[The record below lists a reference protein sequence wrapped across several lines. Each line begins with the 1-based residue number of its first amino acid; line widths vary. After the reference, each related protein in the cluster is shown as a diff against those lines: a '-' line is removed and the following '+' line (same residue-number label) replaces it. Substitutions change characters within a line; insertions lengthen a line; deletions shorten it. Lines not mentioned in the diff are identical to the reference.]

1 MTSNFVI
8 TPPQQASLAV
18 LGSDARYPVRRIFC
32 VGRNYAEHIREMGN
46 DERDPPFFFCK
57 PADAVMDS
65 GSVVPYP
72 PDTEDLHNEVELVV
86 AIGVGGR
93 NIAPEDVLGHI
104 WGAAVGIDLTR
115 RDLQSVAKKMG
126 RPWDFAKGFDHSAPI
141 GALKKLDEA
150 TRLDKGRIWLSVNGA
165 IRQDA
170 DLADMIWPVADHISK
185 LSHSMALEPGD
196 LIMTGTPAG
205 VAALSVGDVVE
216 AEVQGIG
223 TLKVTIGPKVN

>member
-18 LGSDARYPVRRIFC
+18 LGSDARFPVRRIFC

-150 TRLDKGRIWLSVNGA
+150 THLDKGRIWLSVNGA

-223 TLKVTIGPKVN
+223 ALKVTIGPQVN

>member
-1 MTSNFVI
+1 MPSSFVI
-8 TPPQQASLAV
+8 PAPPQASLGV
-18 LGSDARYPVRRIFC
+18 QESNDRFPVRRIFC

-65 GSVVPYP
+65 NSVVPYP
-72 PDTEDLHNEVELVV
+72 PETQDLHNEVELVV

-93 NIAPEDVLGHI
+93 NIAQEDVLSHI
-104 WGAAVGIDLTR
+104 WGAGVGIDLTR
-115 RDLQSVAKKMG
+115 RDLQTVAKKMG

-141 GALKKLDEA
+141 GALKKRDDNMQ
-150 TRLDKGRIWLSVNGA
+150 LDKGRIWLSVNGDL
-165 IRQDA
+165 RQDA
-170 DLADMIWPVADHISK
+170 DLGDMIWSVAEHVSK
-185 LSHSMALEPGD
+185 LSFSMRLEPGD

-216 AEVQGIG
+216 AQVDGIG
-223 TLKVTIGPKVN
+223 TLSVTIGPSLG